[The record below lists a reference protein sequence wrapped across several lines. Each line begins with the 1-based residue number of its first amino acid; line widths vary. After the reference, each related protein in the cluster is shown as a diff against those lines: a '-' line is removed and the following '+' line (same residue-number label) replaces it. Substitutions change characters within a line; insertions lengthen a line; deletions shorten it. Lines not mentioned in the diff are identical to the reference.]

1 MTSINFKEYLLKI
14 KAFAFDVDGVLSSD
28 CIPLSE
34 AGEPMRM
41 VNIKDG
47 YALNLAVKLGYPVA
61 IITGGRTE
69 AVRVR
74 FAALGIK
81 DIYIGAHTK
90 TVQFAEF
97 TGKYGLQ
104 PAEVLYMGDD
114 IPDYDVMRLAGL
126 ATCPADAAPEIKAI
140 AHYVSD
146 RRGGC
151 GCGRDVIEQVL
162 KAQGRWMAGREAF
175 GW

>member
-1 MTSINFKEYLLKI
+1 MDINFKEYLQKI

-34 AGEPMRM
+34 SGDPMRM

-69 AVRVR
+69 AVRRR

-81 DIYIGAHTK
+81 EIYLGAHTK
-90 TVQFAEF
+90 TVQFGEF
-97 TGKYGLQ
+97 IGKYGLA
-104 PAEVLYMGDD
+104 AEDVLYMGDD
-114 IPDYDVMRLAGL
+114 IPDYDVMRMAGL

-146 RRGGC
+146 RRGGM

-162 KAQGRWMAGREAF
+162 KAQGRWMADREAF